1 MPTDN
6 VTRMQILDWFYR
18 MEQQYPGNLIKSL
31 RFNDHPFKGLQPN
44 DLIFAITYL
53 LKKKYLEGG
62 IYNNNEGFLGK
73 ITALGIDAIEK
84 YQEDMKNHSVQI
96 KYETPEGII
105 LPPPPL
111 KIIDELLFKPFGIQP
126 PSEYID
132 YLIHSSG
139 YSTPT
144 DFINAINSRRA
155 VIKFEPK
162 EDIIETINGM
172 LLQIKYDIEQK
183 NGYTF
188 LYDGDRPKSERD
200 IQTFIELFITSGC
213 VANNIDIS
221 REYHTGRGI
230 VDFKFSQGYEKRVYL
245 EIKIAKS
252 NDLLQSLKSQL
263 PEYLKADNIDVGFLI
278 IIRFNKDY
286 DNEIKR
292 LITEKENEIEQ
303 EKHVRLYIIEIDASK
318 NKTPASK
325 LVITT

>member
-6 VTRMQILDWFYR
+6 VTRMRILDWFYR

-230 VDFKFSQGYEKRVYL
+230 VDFKFSQGYEKEFIWR
-245 EIKIAKS
+245 
-252 NDLLQSLKSQL
+252 
-263 PEYLKADNIDVGFLI
+263 
-278 IIRFNKDY
+278 
-286 DNEIKR
+286 
-292 LITEKENEIEQ
+292 
-303 EKHVRLYIIEIDASK
+303 
-318 NKTPASK
+318 
-325 LVITT
+325 